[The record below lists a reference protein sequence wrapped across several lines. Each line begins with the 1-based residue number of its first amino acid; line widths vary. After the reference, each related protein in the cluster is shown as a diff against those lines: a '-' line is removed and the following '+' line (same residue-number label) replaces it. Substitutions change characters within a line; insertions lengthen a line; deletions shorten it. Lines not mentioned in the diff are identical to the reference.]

1 MSLSQF
7 EYEKIKKLTTEYIE
21 MHRPPL
27 EIRDKVDL
35 SFRIENQSVI
45 IFEIRPNWND
55 PTEKHEEFI
64 AKATYIQ
71 NKNIWKIYWQ
81 RADLKWHSYKPLP
94 EVDTYTKSLKALE
107 ADKCGCF
114 FG

>member
-7 EYEKIKKLTTEYIE
+7 EYKKIKKLTTEYIE
-21 MHRPPL
+21 MRRPPL

-64 AKATYIQ
+64 VKATYIQ

-94 EVDTYTKSLKALE
+94 EVDTYTKFLKALE
-107 ADKCGCF
+107 ADECGCF